1 MKPESSLGVV
11 LLVLATL
18 ELVGLMSTG
27 STIWLLVRTGFVL
40 EGALLLLV
48 KAKPLKYLDL
58 VSRVPCCNPPL
69 IYRAQHLSVNC
80 VQYLGVLIFLLQIRT
95 TNLIPISGYSTWTS
109 HLILLIFSP
118 LVQPGTFLGLVYSWL
133 EGDTKQEVSG
143 WDQVTAMN
151 IFSGAFPLCLEAG
164 EDDQW
169 VGVLLHVGPPADL
182 LLPHRSPPCPLV

>member
-1 MKPESSLGVV
+1 M
-11 LLVLATL
+11 
-18 ELVGLMSTG
+18 
-27 STIWLLVRTGFVL
+27 
-40 EGALLLLV
+40 
-48 KAKPLKYLDL
+48 
-58 VSRVPCCNPPL
+58 
-69 IYRAQHLSVNC
+69 
-80 VQYLGVLIFLLQIRT
+80 LIFLLQIRT

-143 WDQVTAMN
+143 WDKVTAMK